1 MKLIDFEK
9 FPLFVELRKN
19 MGITADE
26 KIVLNIKTN
35 IETIWNEIKKGTEID
50 KELIKV
56 HDDETLGIKGS
67 EERIIVYIKE
77 QYFYPNEKEKEY
89 KFHIAWCKTL
99 ESMYEGKHYNR
110 YVAVQKEEPEF
121 LVDLINR
128 ETGERTKNVTK
139 RMSVCKN
146 CLTVLNYK
154 GYARANFTKKK
165 GIYENFSLKEFL
177 DTYKKSTIFVD
188 PININ
193 NK

>member
-99 ESMYEGKHYNR
+99 ESMYEGKNYNR

-128 ETGERTKNVTK
+128 ETGEITKNVTK

-165 GIYENFSLKEFL
+165 EIYENFSLKEFL
-177 DTYKKSTIFVD
+177 DTYKKSAIFVD

-193 NK
+193 KK

>member
-1 MKLIDFEK
+1 MRLIDFEK

-19 MGITADE
+19 MGIKADE
-26 KIVLNIKTN
+26 KIVLSIKTN
-35 IETIWNEIKKGTEID
+35 IETIWNEIEKGAEID

-56 HDDETLGIKGS
+56 HNDETLGLKGS

-77 QYFYPNEKEKEY
+77 QYFYPGEENRGY
-89 KFHIAWCKTL
+89 KFHIAWCTTL
-99 ESMYEGKHYNR
+99 EKMYENSQYNR

-121 LVDLINR
+121 LVDLINK
-128 ETGERTKNVTK
+128 ETGEITKNK
-139 RMSVCKN
+139 IIPMSVCKN
-146 CLTVLNYK
+146 CLKALNYK
-154 GYARANFTKKK
+154 GYVRANSTKKK
-165 GIYENFSLKEFL
+165 EIYENFSLKEFL